1 MKKQWLNDLRIE
13 ESRCSVEPKHR
24 EHLVLSWA
32 KRFQDTGLY
41 KVCLPDHIGGLS
53 LGLVDFMDLT
63 RELAFIDANLAWRF
77 QIANGAT
84 YFYQHYP
91 AFIGDS
97 IYASK
102 EVLVSGSGTPSG
114 IGKSVKRGYLVS
126 GSWAYCSGSDLATQ
140 VSFVFQVTETGE
152 NLAAIVPLTSAVGF
166 QSYSF
171 SGMQYTATAR
181 MHFEDLF
188 VPEEG
193 CFRSENTFQGHQLT
207 AFNYPF
213 TVFARAFFIPV
224 LIGSAERYFHE
235 LDHYK
240 FISKYYS
247 KVDFNQVL
255 DDFSQLLK
263 SYYACIDFIRQD
275 QYDFFEKEV
284 VQLAIDV
291 NKLMHASL
299 HLAGMEALMTNKPI
313 HYNYQNTIAI
323 AQHYLMNRR

>member
-1 MKKQWLNDLRIE
+1 MKKQWLNDLRLE

-53 LGLVDFMDLT
+53 VGLVDFMDLT

-102 EVLVSGSGTPSG
+102 EVLVSGSGSPSG

-193 CFRSENTFQGHQLT
+193 CFRLDQTFTGNQLT

-224 LIGSAERYFHE
+224 LVGCAERFFHE
-235 LDHYK
+235 LNQYK
-240 FISKYYS
+240 DTSKRYG
-247 KVDFNQVL
+247 L
-255 DDFSQLLK
+255 DE
-263 SYYACIDFIRQD
+263 FIRVQAEFLSLIKTYETCINCIESD
-275 QYDFFEKEV
+275 QYDLFEEKV
-284 VQLAIDV
+284 IQLTKDLKQVI
-291 NKLMHASL
+291 HTSI
-299 HLAGMEALMTNKPI
+299 HLAGMDALMLNKPI
-313 HYNYQNTIAI
+313 NYHYHNALAVT
-323 AQHYLMNRR
+323 QHYLLNSR